1 VGRPG
6 AWCLVAV
13 DGLMAPSATKT
24 VDIAVAFVG
33 TAVPDSPQY
42 RSAVFNRAGN
52 TFQTKLIQ
60 GIARSGLPDVEVFSA
75 RPVQSYPK
83 GPKVWFAAG
92 RDRLDD
98 HMTVRLLPFLNVT
111 PIKQVMLGLDVV
123 LSLLEW
129 AWRKRGQKRIVLTYN
144 LSVPPAALTLFAAR
158 LVGAKA
164 VVSVNDVNVPGET
177 VPATPLFRLDF
188 ALQRWLMPRFDGHLV
203 VADRI
208 ARDFFPGRQ
217 YVRIEGGVDRQF
229 LESTE
234 RGGASSA
241 AHSPLVL
248 AFAGTLNEVNGV
260 PLILGAMQRLR
271 DANLQLRI
279 AGSGPLLEMVRDAAR
294 QDARIDFMGMLDTG
308 AVADLYKHADVLLNI
323 RLTTA
328 VDTRYFFPS
337 KLIEYLGSGVP
348 TITTRVAHADTE
360 FAGLVYVLGEES
372 PQALA
377 DLLHKVASLQ
387 TEERWKL
394 GRLARTYVTTYKTWD
409 VQSAKAAEYL
419 GTLVGG
425 SFGTGQ
431 PDVLEQERDSIER
444 PELL

>member
-1 VGRPG
+1 VAACTPG
-6 AWCLVAV
+6 AGRLIEP

-24 VDIAVAFVG
+24 EAIAVAFVG
-33 TAVPDSPQY
+33 TAVPDLPQY

-60 GIARSGLPDVEVFSA
+60 GIARSVLPDVEVFSA

-98 HMTVRLLPFLNVT
+98 HITVRLLPFLNVT
-111 PIKQVMLGLDVV
+111 PIKQAMLGLDVV
-123 LSLLEW
+123 FSLLGW
-129 AWRKRGQKRIVLTYN
+129 AWRKREQKRIVLTYN

-158 LVGAKA
+158 LVRAKA

-177 VPATPLFRLDF
+177 VPTTPLFRLDF
-188 ALQRWLMPRFDGHLV
+188 ALQRWLMPRFDGYLV

-208 ARDFFPGRQ
+208 AQDFFPGRR
-217 YVRIEGGVDRQF
+217 YVRIEGGVDTEF

-234 RGGASSA
+234 RGDASSA

-271 DANLQLRI
+271 DTNLQLRI
-279 AGSGPLLEMVRDAAR
+279 AGSGPCQEMVRDAAR
-294 QDARIDFMGMLDTG
+294 QDPRIDFMGMLDTA
-308 AVADLYKHADVLLNI
+308 AVADLYQHSDVLLNI
-323 RLTTA
+323 RLTTS

-377 DLLHKVASLQ
+377 DLLNKVASLHP
-387 TEERWKL
+387 EERWKL
-394 GRLARTYVTTYKTWD
+394 GRLARTYVSRYKTWD

-419 GTLVGG
+419 GSLVGA
-425 SFGTGQ
+425 SVATDQ
-431 PDVLEQERDSIER
+431 PTSLNRSET
-444 PELL
+444 P

>member
-1 VGRPG
+1 VGMSG
-6 AWCLVAV
+6 AWRLIAV
-13 DGLMAPSATKT
+13 DGLMAPSATRA
-24 VDIAVAFVG
+24 VAIAVAFVG
-33 TAVPDSPQY
+33 TVVPDSPQY
-42 RSAVFNRAGN
+42 RSVAFNRAGN

-60 GIARSGLPDVEVFSA
+60 GIARSGLPDIEVFSA
-75 RPVQSYPK
+75 RPVPSYPK
-83 GPKVWFAAG
+83 APRIWFAAD

-98 HMTVRLLPFLNVT
+98 HIIVRLLPFLNVT
-111 PIKQVMLGLDVV
+111 PIKQVVLGLDVV
-123 LSLLEW
+123 FSLLGW
-129 AWRKRGQKRIVLTYN
+129 AWRKRKEKRIVLTYN

-158 LVGAKA
+158 LVRAKA

-177 VPATPLFRLDF
+177 VPTTALFRLDF

-208 ARDFFPGRQ
+208 ARDFFPGRR
-217 YVRIEGGVDRQF
+217 YVRIEGGVDREF
-229 LESTE
+229 LESTQ

-241 AHSPLVL
+241 GDGPVVL

-271 DANLQLRI
+271 NTNLQLRI
-279 AGSGPLLEMVRDAAR
+279 AGGGPLQQMVRDAAR
-294 QDARIDFMGMLDTG
+294 QDPRIDFMGMLDAA
-308 AVADLYKHADVLLNI
+308 AVADLYKHADVLLNV

-348 TITTRVAHADTE
+348 TITTRVAQVDTE

-377 DLLHKVASLQ
+377 DLLTKVVSLQ

-394 GRLARTYVTTYKTWD
+394 GRLARTYVSTFKTWD
-409 VQSAKAAEYL
+409 VQSAKAVEYIRS
-419 GTLVGG
+419 LVGG
-425 SFGTGQ
+425 SVANGQ
-431 PDVLEQERDSIER
+431 PTALNRSEI
-444 PELL
+444 P

>member
-1 VGRPG
+1 
-6 AWCLVAV
+6 
-13 DGLMAPSATKT
+13 MKAPSAPKA
-24 VDIAVAFVG
+24 VAIAVAFVG
-33 TAVPDSPQY
+33 TVVPDSPQY
-42 RSAVFNRAGN
+42 RSAAFNRAGN

-75 RPVQSYPK
+75 CPVQSYPK
-83 GPKVWFAAG
+83 GPKIWFAAG

-98 HMTVRLLPFLNVT
+98 HIIVRLLPFLNVT
-111 PIKQVMLGLDVV
+111 PIKQVMLGLDVIFI
-123 LSLLEW
+123 LLGW
-129 AWRKRGQKRIVLTYN
+129 AWRKRKQKRIVLTYN
-144 LSVPPAALTLFAAR
+144 LSVPPAALTLLAAR
-158 LVGAKA
+158 LVKAKA
-164 VVSVNDVNVPGET
+164 VASVNDVNVPGQT
-177 VPATPLFRLDF
+177 VPTTPLFRVDF

-208 ARDFFPGRQ
+208 ARDFFPGRR
-217 YVRIEGGVDRQF
+217 YVRIEGGVDREF

-234 RGGASSA
+234 RDGASSPA
-241 AHSPLVL
+241 DWPLVL

-271 DANLQLRI
+271 DTNLQLRI
-279 AGSGPLLEMVRDAAR
+279 AGGGPLQEMVRDAAR
-294 QDARIDFMGMLDTG
+294 QDPRIDFMGMLDTA

-348 TITTRVAHADTE
+348 TITTRVAHTDTE

-419 GTLVGG
+419 RSLVGG
-425 SFGTGQ
+425 SDASGQ
-431 PDVLEQERDSIER
+431 PTSLNRSET
-444 PELL
+444 P

>member
-1 VGRPG
+1 MIWFG
-6 AWCLVAV
+6 A
-13 DGLMAPSATKT
+13 
-24 VDIAVAFVG
+24 G
-33 TAVPDSPQY
+33 T
-42 RSAVFNRAGN
+42 
-52 TFQTKLIQ
+52 
-60 GIARSGLPDVEVFSA
+60 E
-75 RPVQSYPK
+75 
-83 GPKVWFAAG
+83 
-92 RDRLDD
+92 RLDGPI
-98 HMTVRLLPFLNVT
+98 TVRLLPFLNVT

-123 LSLLEW
+123 FSLLGW
-129 AWRKRGQKRIVLTYN
+129 AWRKREQERIVLTYN

-158 LVGAKA
+158 LVRAKA

-177 VPATPLFRLDF
+177 VPTTSLFRLDF

-208 ARDFFPGRQ
+208 ARDFFPGRR
-217 YVRIEGGVDRQF
+217 YVRIEGGVDSEF
-229 LESTE
+229 LESTQ

-241 AHSPLVL
+241 TDRPLVL

-271 DANLQLRI
+271 DTNLRLRI
-279 AGSGPLLEMVRDAAR
+279 AGGGPLQEMVLEAAR
-294 QDARIDFMGMLDTG
+294 QDPRISFMGMLDTA
-308 AVADLYKHADVLLNI
+308 AVADLYKHADVLLNV

-377 DLLHKVASLQ
+377 DLLNKVASLQ
-387 TEERWKL
+387 PDERWKL
-394 GRLARTYVTTYKTWD
+394 GRLARTYVTRYKTWD

-419 GTLVGG
+419 RSLVGG
-425 SFGTGQ
+425 SVATGQ
-431 PDVLEQERDSIER
+431 PTSLNSSET
-444 PELL
+444 P

>member
-1 VGRPG
+1 
-6 AWCLVAV
+6 
-13 DGLMAPSATKT
+13 MAPSATKA
-24 VDIAVAFVG
+24 VAIAVAFVG
-33 TAVPDSPQY
+33 AVVPDSPQY
-42 RSAVFNRAGN
+42 RSAAFNRAGN

-60 GIARSGLPDVEVFSA
+60 GIARSGLPDVEVFSV
-75 RPVQSYPK
+75 RPVPSYPK
-83 GPKVWFAAG
+83 ARKLWFVAG

-98 HMTVRLLPFLNVT
+98 DIVVCLLPFLNVT

-123 LSLLEW
+123 FSLLGW
-129 AWRKRGQKRIVLTYN
+129 AWRKRRQKRIVLTYN
-144 LSVPPAALTLFAAR
+144 LSVPPAALTLLAAR
-158 LVGAKA
+158 LVRAKA

-177 VPATPLFRLDF
+177 VPTTSLFRLDF

-208 ARDFFPGRQ
+208 ARDFFPGRR
-217 YVRIEGGVDRQF
+217 YVRIEGGVDREF
-229 LESTE
+229 LESTQ

-271 DANLQLRI
+271 DTNLKLRI
-279 AGSGPLLEMVRDAAR
+279 AGGGPLQELVRDAAR
-294 QDARIDFMGMLDTG
+294 QDPRIDFMGMLDTA
-308 AVADLYKHADVLLNI
+308 AVADLYKHADVLLNV
-323 RLTTA
+323 RLTNA

-377 DLLHKVASLQ
+377 DLLIKVASLQ

-419 GTLVGG
+419 RSLVGG
-425 SFGTGQ
+425 SVARGQ
-431 PDVLEQERDSIER
+431 PTSLNRE
-444 PELL
+444 

>member
-1 VGRPG
+1 
-6 AWCLVAV
+6 VA
-13 DGLMAPSATKT
+13 
-24 VDIAVAFVG
+24 IAVAFVG
-33 TAVPDSPQY
+33 TAVPDSPKY
-42 RSAVFNRAGN
+42 RSAAFNRAGN

-75 RPVQSYPK
+75 RPVPSYPRA
-83 GPKVWFAAG
+83 PKIWFAGG

-98 HMTVRLLPFLNVT
+98 RIIVRLLPFLNVT
-111 PIKQVMLGLDVV
+111 PIKQAMLGLDVV
-123 LSLLEW
+123 FSLLGW
-129 AWRKRGQKRIVLTYN
+129 AWRKREQERIVLSFN
-144 LSVPPAALTLFAAR
+144 LTVPPAALTLFAAR
-158 LVGAKA
+158 LVRAKA

-177 VPATPLFRLDF
+177 VPTTSLFRLDF

-208 ARDFFPGRQ
+208 ARDFFPGRR
-217 YVRIEGGVDRQF
+217 YVRIEGGVDTEF
-229 LESTE
+229 LESTQ

-241 AHSPLVL
+241 TDRPLVL

-271 DANLQLRI
+271 DTNLQLRI
-279 AGSGPLLEMVRDAAR
+279 AGGGPLQEMVLEAAR
-294 QDARIDFMGMLDTG
+294 QDPRISFVGMLDTA
-308 AVADLYKHADVLLNI
+308 AVADLYKHADVLLNV

-377 DLLHKVASLQ
+377 DLLNEVASLQ
-387 TEERWKL
+387 PEERWKL

-419 GTLVGG
+419 GSLVGG
-425 SFGTGQ
+425 SVATG
-431 PDVLEQERDSIER
+431 R
-444 PELL
+444 PTSLNRSKTP